1 MRELSI
7 RGRCF
12 VAAGVAAIVSGV
24 QVGEPDFV
32 QLGLLA
38 LFVPLAA
45 WLVLRRTDREVWV
58 RREIDAVR
66 VEVGSTAQVVVQV
79 GSANPA
85 RGRRAGPLLLEEE
98 LPAALGEP
106 QRFVVGALGSEEQVP
121 LRYLIRADRR
131 GRFPIGP
138 MRVRVADPTGM
149 VDLHQVLPSTTTLL
163 VTPRTE
169 PLPPL
174 ALTGRWSG
182 AGEHRTRDL
191 LGSGSPDVTIREY
204 RLGDDLRRVHWPSS
218 ARVSQLMVRREEQQ
232 WQSRCTLLLDNR
244 RRSHRGHGI
253 GSSLETAVGVAAS
266 VTRHLVEQDFD
277 VRLVSATGD
286 TSTHGW
292 HQGARGADLPR
303 QLERLALMGLSRNE
317 QLDTGWVDESQQ
329 GGMLLAVLGH
339 LELAD
344 REFLAGLAAAGA
356 AAYAVVLDVEQW
368 DRHGSEHPAATE
380 WLRSHGWKAATLR
393 RGEPLTPSWL
403 ELAR

>member
-1 MRELSI
+1 MRELTI

-12 VAAGVAAIVSGV
+12 VAAGLAAIVSGV
-24 QVGEPDFV
+24 QVGERDFV

-38 LFVPLAA
+38 LFVPFGA
-45 WLVLRRTDREVWV
+45 WLVLRRTDRALWV
-58 RREIDAVR
+58 RREIDSAR
-66 VEVGSTAQVVVQV
+66 VEVGTNTEVVVQV
-79 GSANPA
+79 GSASPV

-98 LPAALGEP
+98 LPEGLGERP
-106 QRFVVGALGSEEQVP
+106 RFVVEELSAGEP
-121 LRYLIRADRR
+121 TRLRYLIRAERR
-131 GRFPIGP
+131 GRFPVGP
-138 MRVRVADPTGM
+138 MHVRVADPTGM

-218 ARVSQLMVRREEQQ
+218 ARTAQLMVRREEQQ

-244 RRSHRGHGI
+244 RRSHRGHAQH
-253 GSSLETAVGVAAS
+253 SSLETAVSAAAS
-266 VTRHLVEQDFD
+266 ITRHLVSQDFD

-286 TSTHGW
+286 TSSHGW
-292 HQGARGADLPR
+292 HQGARGVDLPR
-303 QLERLALMGLSRNE
+303 QLERLALMGLSRAE
-317 QLDTGWVDESQQ
+317 QFDTGWVDESQQ
-329 GGMLLAVLGH
+329 GGMLLAVIGH
-339 LELAD
+339 LDIAD

-356 AAYAVVLDVEQW
+356 AAYAVVLDVDQW
-368 DRHGSEHPAATE
+368 DRHGTGAPPATE
-380 WLRSHGWKAATLR
+380 WLRSHGWKATTLR